1 MYLPRPRANESTV
14 DKMPTHPACSRGY
27 LFFLVLPALRHICWT
42 NSDRLAPSSCPAH
55 DGRYCRNGGFG
66 PEQAQRIGQATGLP
80 TPVEIDRKLYDLR
93 RLGFANPIKMVATSP
108 TILNLA
114 TENICGKISDLYAL
128 GFVDPM
134 KIITNSPTIL
144 TYAIESIR
152 NKLSDL
158 RTLGFMV
165 SSQPPILSYSIE
177 TIRTKLSDLRALG
190 FADPVEM
197 VVRFPTM
204 LGCTIENGKLSDLR
218 SQAVRGDHPLDPDD
232 TCSYPRAPFSA
243 RHGWA
248 SSTGIMVLGKS
259 LFPTWKT

>member
-1 MYLPRPRANESTV
+1 MTGS
-14 DKMPTHPACSRGY
+14 
-27 LFFLVLPALRHICWT
+27 
-42 NSDRLAPSSCPAH
+42 RLAPAQPMTVDTAERLRHLLNC
-55 DGRYCRNGGFG
+55 GFG

-80 TPVEIDRKLYDLR
+80 TPVEIDSKLSDLR
-93 RLGFANPIKMVATSP
+93 RLGFANPIKIVATSP

-114 TENICGKISDLYAL
+114 IENICGKISDLRAL

-152 NKLSDL
+152 NKLSEL
-158 RTLGFMV
+158 RTLGFMGSV
-165 SSQPPILSYSIE
+165 ENGQQPASNPQLFNRDHSYQA
-177 TIRTKLSDLRALG
+177 LRSTRG
-190 FADPVEM
+190 FVDPVEM

-204 LGCTIENGKLSDLR
+204 LGYTIENMRGKLSDLR

-243 RHGWA
+243 RHAWD
-248 SSTGIMVLGKS
+248 SSTGIMVPGKS
-259 LFPTWKT
+259 LSPTWKT